1 MVLVSACLLG
11 VRCRYDGCDRR
22 NEKLIAEL
30 KEVSAL
36 PVCPEELGGLSTPR
50 PPAQFVGG
58 DGRQVLAGRAR
69 LVNAEGDDVTEQY
82 LRGAREAVALAE
94 RLDIDEA
101 YLKDF
106 SPACGLTEVSS
117 GGRRVEGIGV
127 CAAAL
132 AEAGLTLHAVR

>member
-1 MVLVSACLLG
+1 MVLVSACLWG
-11 VRCRYDGCDRR
+11 VRCRYDGCDKR
-22 NEKLIAEL
+22 NERLIAKL
-30 KEVSAL
+30 KDASVL

-58 DGRQVLAGRAR
+58 DGRAVLAGRAR

-82 LRGAREAVALAE
+82 LRGAREVVSRVE
-94 RLDIDEA
+94 RLGIREG

-106 SPACGLTEVSS
+106 SPACGLT
-117 GGRRVEGIGV
+117 RVTVDGERVKGIGV
-127 CAAAL
+127 CAAML